1 MAGRAR
7 WLLLPPG
14 SDVTSQCQSC
24 WGDEMSEA
32 PKVFFLRKKNTV
44 ALWTTAAP
52 GGWRQIPGGLE
63 YHTRNGRGVATYA
76 VVGHDSEET
85 GFTKRCLR
93 WLWSLRA
100 GGTKWSW
107 RIGSCLSV
115 HSFLEKMLPNVS
127 TIFISIHSTVFV
139 WVLMLLG
146 ISWYSLVHQKIHQ
159 NERRFLAT
167 EHVPLVYKELELLGN
182 LGRFFVLVKF
192 EDLPWIVVS
201 LFQL

>member
-1 MAGRAR
+1 MAGRVR

-32 PKVFFLRKKNTV
+32 PKVFFLAKKNTV

-107 RIGSCLSV
+107 RSGSCLSV
-115 HSFLEKMLPNVS
+115 HSFLEKILPNVS
-127 TIFISIHSTVFV
+127 TISSQYTPQFLSEFWCFWVYLGTAWYTKKSIKMSEGFWPLSMCRWFTKSLNS
-139 WVLMLLG
+139 WG
-146 ISWYSLVHQKIHQ
+146 I
-159 NERRFLAT
+159 LA
-167 EHVPLVYKELELLGN
+167 G
-182 LGRFFVLVKF
+182 FFLVKF
-192 EDLPWIVVS
+192 EDLPWMVVS